1 MKRLLLIMLFIA
13 TQKVT
18 YAQICNITNISPIN
32 FGNYD
37 VANITPTDGLGYL
50 TISCDKNTD
59 VIIQLDRGLY
69 ANTFSTRFMKHSYLN
84 DMLAYNIFTDI
95 SRTTIWGDGSGG
107 SRTVTLK
114 VKKNRPETTTLY
126 GRIFASQNV
135 SIGNYSDTITIT
147 VLP

>member
-1 MKRLLLIMLFIA
+1 MKKLFLIIFIIA
-13 TQKVT
+13 FQKLT
-18 YAQICNITNISPIN
+18 YAQNCNIINISPLN

-37 VANITPTDGLGYL
+37 VASITPTDGLGYL
-50 TISCDKNTD
+50 TIFCDRNT
-59 VIIQLDRGLY
+59 VVNIQLDRGLY
-69 ANTFSTRFMKHSYLN
+69 ANSFTTRFMKHSYLN

-95 SRTTIWGDGSGG
+95 SRTIIWGDGSGG

-114 VKKNRPETTTLY
+114 VRKNRLETVTFY